1 MKQRILFLDDEQSV
15 LNSLRRILRPQRH
28 DWEMTFLD
36 NPIKAWELLTLEP
49 FDAMVCD
56 LNMPEMTGLDLLKR
70 LQSNV
75 NTKNMPVVVLTGE
88 ADRSLKRV
96 ALDLGA
102 TDLLNKPVDGVDLV
116 ARLRN
121 VLRLKEYQDRLRD
134 HNERLEELISER
146 TRELAASRI
155 EIIWRLAKAAE
166 YRDKQTGHHVI
177 RVGWYS
183 RIIAREIGTGT
194 AFADAV
200 YLAAPLHDVG
210 KIAIPDAILRKPGR
224 LNRDEWETMQTHARL
239 GAELLGDDRQL
250 RQFVHESQYGLRDAS
265 STDATNPILAMAR
278 TIALTHHEKWD
289 GSGYPQG
296 LVGDEIPLESRIV
309 AIADVYDALRFERPY
324 KTGFP
329 ETKALG
335 ILAENIGT
343 HFDPSVYA
351 AFMNGLDEIRR
362 VEAAYADTT
371 DPSELVEVR

>member
-116 ARLRN
+116 ARLQN

-134 HNERLEELISER
+134 HNERLEELIS
-146 TRELAASRI
+146 
-155 EIIWRLAKAAE
+155 
-166 YRDKQTGHHVI
+166 
-177 RVGWYS
+177 
-183 RIIAREIGTGT
+183 
-194 AFADAV
+194 
-200 YLAAPLHDVG
+200 
-210 KIAIPDAILRKPGR
+210 
-224 LNRDEWETMQTHARL
+224 
-239 GAELLGDDRQL
+239 
-250 RQFVHESQYGLRDAS
+250 
-265 STDATNPILAMAR
+265 
-278 TIALTHHEKWD
+278 
-289 GSGYPQG
+289 
-296 LVGDEIPLESRIV
+296 
-309 AIADVYDALRFERPY
+309 
-324 KTGFP
+324 
-329 ETKALG
+329 
-335 ILAENIGT
+335 
-343 HFDPSVYA
+343 
-351 AFMNGLDEIRR
+351 
-362 VEAAYADTT
+362 
-371 DPSELVEVR
+371 